1 MGIFPTSGVWS
12 MSDKASRLMAAWF
25 RGLLWPLLALATLV
39 LFNLLFTAG
48 FAHIEIKDGHFYG
61 SLVDVLKQA
70 SRVMLVS
77 LGMTL
82 IIATAGVDL
91 SVGAV
96 IAIAGSLAAKL
107 LVQAHA
113 GLPTAILATLGVCLV
128 LGFWNGALVAWCGVQ
143 PIVATLILM
152 VAGRGVAQLLTD
164 GQIITVERPAFTF
177 IAGGHFLGLP
187 FPVTIVAAALLFTGG
202 LTRRTAMG
210 LFIESVGNN
219 ETASYFAGVN
229 ARAVKLFVYSFGG
242 LCAGAAGLIEA
253 STIKAADANNAGLYL
268 ELDAILAVVI
278 GGTALTG
285 GRFNLSGSLLG
296 ALIIQTLT
304 TTILTR
310 GVPVQYTLVV
320 KAVVVLAVCLLQ
332 AESFRAL
339 LLRRRRP

>member
-1 MGIFPTSGVWS
+1 
-12 MSDKASRLMAAWF
+12 
-25 RGLLWPLLALATLV
+25 
-39 LFNLLFTAG
+39 
-48 FAHIEIKDGHFYG
+48 
-61 SLVDVLKQA
+61 VDVLKQS

-82 IIATAGVDL
+82 IIATGGVDL

-96 IAIAGSLAAKL
+96 IAIAGSLAAQM
-107 LVQAHA
+107 LVQTHA
-113 GLPTAILATLGVCLV
+113 GLATAILVTLAACLV
-128 LGFWNGALVAWCGVQ
+128 LGVWNGALVAWCGVQ

-164 GQIITVERPAFTF
+164 GQIITVENAGFTF
-177 IAGGHFLGLP
+177 IAGGYFLALP
-187 FPVTIVAAALLFTGG
+187 FPVTLVLLALLLTAI

-210 LFIESVGNN
+210 LFIEAVGNN

-229 ARAVKLFVYSFGG
+229 ARGVKLFVYAFCG
-242 LCAGAAGLIEA
+242 LCAGVAGLIEA
-253 STIKAADANNAGLYL
+253 SAIKAADANNAGLYL
-268 ELDAILAVVI
+268 ELDAILAVVL

-285 GRFNLSGSLLG
+285 GRFNLLGSLVG

-332 AESFRAL
+332 SEQFRARL
-339 LLRRRRP
+339 ISRRSV

>member
-1 MGIFPTSGVWS
+1 MWPVIALT
-12 MSDKASRLMAAWF
+12 A
-25 RGLLWPLLALATLV
+25 LLLFNV
-39 LFNLLFTAG
+39 LFTEG
-48 FAHIEIKDGHFYG
+48 FARMDIRDGHLYG
-61 SLVDVLKQA
+61 SLVDVLKQS

-82 IIATAGVDL
+82 IIATGGVDL

-96 IAIAGSLAAKL
+96 IAIAGSLAAQM
-107 LVQAHA
+107 LVQTHA
-113 GLPTAILATLGVCLV
+113 GLATAILVTLAACLV
-128 LGFWNGALVAWCGVQ
+128 LGVWNGALVAWCGVQ

-164 GQIITVERPAFTF
+164 GQIITVENAGFTF
-177 IAGGHFLGLP
+177 IAGGYFLALP
-187 FPVTIVAAALLFTGG
+187 FPVTLVLLALLLTAI

-210 LFIESVGNN
+210 LFIEAVGNN

-229 ARAVKLFVYSFGG
+229 ARGVKLFVYAFCG
-242 LCAGAAGLIEA
+242 LCAGVAGLIEA
-253 STIKAADANNAGLYL
+253 SAIKAADANNAGLYL
-268 ELDAILAVVI
+268 ELDAILAVVL

-285 GRFNLSGSLLG
+285 GRFNLLGSLVG

-332 AESFRAL
+332 SEQFRARL
-339 LLRRRRP
+339 ISRRSV

>member
-1 MGIFPTSGVWS
+1 MN
-12 MSDKASRLMAAWF
+12 ASRLSARF
-25 RGLLWPLLALATLV
+25 RPLLWPLVALAAL
-39 LFNLLFTAG
+39 LIFNLLFTEG

-61 SLVDVLKQA
+61 SLVDVLKQG

-82 IIATAGVDL
+82 IIATGGVDL

-96 IAIAGSLAAKL
+96 MSIAGSLAALL
-107 LVQAHA
+107 LVQRHT
-113 GLPTAILATLGVCLV
+113 GLGTTLLVTFGVCL
-128 LGFWNGALVAWCGVQ
+128 LSGAWNGALVAGFGVQ

-164 GQIITVERPAFTF
+164 GQIITVENAGFTF
-177 IAGGHFLGLP
+177 ISGGHLLGMP
-187 FPVTIVAAALLFTGG
+187 FPVTLVLVALLGTAAL
-202 LTRRTAMG
+202 TRWTAMG

-219 ETASYFAGVN
+219 ETACFFAGVN
-229 ARAVKLFVYSFGG
+229 ARAVKMFVYSFAG
-242 LCAGAAGLIEA
+242 LCAGAAGLVEA

-285 GRFNLSGSLLG
+285 GRFNLIGSMLG

-310 GVPVQYTLVV
+310 GVPVQYTLMV

-332 AESFRAL
+332 SGPIRARL
-339 LLRRRRP
+339 VRVRRRA